1 MFDNNRWF
9 IMKHLSSD
17 RRLFVR
23 CSMVFECASWEWA
36 MSLDETNAC
45 HLFFFVALYSFF
57 RLSCRFHDLYV
68 SKFVCCH
75 FDFASFWLKFFSVMT
90 LHAKKWTFNLVA
102 FVMVCVKA
110 KTFCDFF
117 FSCTIHSI
125 LVWHV
130 FLKRFKWL
138 AMPFLIADSIPQKS
152 TMWHKQVKR
161 LDLHNKRWS
170 YDCDCGGL
178 Q

>member
-1 MFDNNRWF
+1 MIYYEALELWSSLVCSLQHCFRMRVMRMSYVLGRNQC
-9 IMKHLSSD
+9 LS
-17 RRLFVR
+17 LV
-23 CSMVFECASWEWA
+23 
-36 MSLDETNAC
+36 
-45 HLFFFVALYSFF
+45 FFVALYSFF

-117 FSCTIHSI
+117 FSC
-125 LVWHV
+125 V